1 MECNLHDS
9 FAIFSNVVDP
19 FLLRSS
25 SRTMSMSVTVK
36 KYVWASVV
44 KHTSNVRQS
53 ACLYDIKVSTDSS
66 SSMSEFLLVVFSC
79 YSMIFLKTISHFKYF

>member
-36 KYVWASVV
+36 KYVWESVV
-44 KHTSNVRQS
+44 KHTSNVSRDSLRVCMTSKYQLTVLPV
-53 ACLYDIKVSTDSS
+53 CLNF
-66 SSMSEFLLVVFSC
+66 FLWSFLV
-79 YSMIFLKTISHFKYF
+79 TQ